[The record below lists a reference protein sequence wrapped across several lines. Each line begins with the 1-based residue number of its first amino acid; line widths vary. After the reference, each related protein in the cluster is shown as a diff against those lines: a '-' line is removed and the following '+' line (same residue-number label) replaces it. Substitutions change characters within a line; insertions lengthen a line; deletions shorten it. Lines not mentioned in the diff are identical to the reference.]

1 MCSAL
6 KQLGRRRLS
15 RIYRG
20 CIFFVVLLNPVSVFG
35 AAEETEVG
43 VTAASNISAVGQ
55 PPVSPARDLET
66 GLEVFFSE
74 NIKTDFDGRAQL
86 LFLDG
91 TTLTIGAGSEMVIDE
106 YIYDPASGTGE
117 MAVSLSKG
125 VFRLVGGKISKK
137 KAIKFSTPAA
147 TIAVRGGIATF
158 AVEPTVSGASA
169 TDVSALQATLF
180 YGNLS
185 VTSGGTT
192 VSTFQP
198 GRFIEV
204 PSQNAQP
211 KPAKIV
217 DQATLNSQL
226 KSLEKSSK
234 PREDKTASDDA
245 GGTQAAD
252 QSREESSDEPEPASG
267 AESEDQG
274 GQSKETKNEE
284 QAPDRKPDG
293 EKTDQNEQGEDRSA
307 GPERNL
313 RSEDSL
319 IYTSPSPRD

>member
-1 MCSAL
+1 M
-6 KQLGRRRLS
+6 
-15 RIYRG
+15 
-20 CIFFVVLLNPVSVFG
+20 VLLNPVSVFG

-158 AVEPTVSGASA
+158 AVQPTSSGASA

-226 KSLEKSSK
+226 K
-234 PREDKTASDDA
+234 
-245 GGTQAAD
+245 
-252 QSREESSDEPEPASG
+252 
-267 AESEDQG
+267 
-274 GQSKETKNEE
+274 
-284 QAPDRKPDG
+284 
-293 EKTDQNEQGEDRSA
+293 
-307 GPERNL
+307 
-313 RSEDSL
+313 
-319 IYTSPSPRD
+319 